1 MSVQVYI
8 VLWSML
14 CDIIKRQIY
23 FLLITISLNFIQWGQ
38 FFSLPLDEKVTAGP
52 RLSVSS
58 QVKGGQGDNGMGLT
72 LG

>member
-1 MSVQVYI
+1 MF
-8 VLWSML
+8 
-14 CDIIKRQIY
+14 CDIIKRQLY
-23 FLLITISLNFIQWGQ
+23 FLLITIALNFIQRGQ
-38 FFSLPLDEKVTAGP
+38 FFLYPWMKVTAGP